1 MPWKETDPMSKRTQF
16 IALHQ
21 SGLFTTSQLCTRFSI
36 SRKTGYKWLARYQ
49 AEGLPG
55 LAERSRAPQTCP
67 HRLAKGVEAALLQAR
82 EAHPSWGPKKL
93 RAYLA
98 GRRPELEL
106 PAASTIGELLK
117 RHGLTEPRR
126 ARRKPAPGGGAP
138 LSATQ
143 PNAVWCADFK
153 GEFRTRDGQWCYPL
167 TVTDAYSRYLLAC
180 HALPSTQQGGA
191 VGVFARLF
199 AVYGLPQAI
208 RTDNGVPFATQALG
222 GLSQLSLG
230 WLKLG
235 IVHQRIAPGKPQQ
248 NGRHER
254 MHRTLKAETT
264 RPPGADRQEQQARFD
279 AFRTE
284 FNEERPHEALDQQP
298 PAAHYQPSERRCPV
312 RVLPPAYPGHWLIR
326 RVGTAG
332 CFRFQSRSVFVSEVL
347 AGEEIGLEEVEE
359 ELWSVYLYDRLLGRF
374 HAREGRLHG

>member
-1 MPWKETDPMSKRTQF
+1 MPWNETQPMSERHRF
-16 IALHQ
+16 LALHAEH
-21 SGLFTTSQLCTRFSI
+21 LFTMTELCERFGI
-36 SRKTGYKWLARYQ
+36 SRKTDYKWLARYQ
-49 AEGLPG
+49 VEGVSG
-55 LAERSRAPQTCP
+55 LAERSRTPQTCP
-67 HRLAKGVEAALLQAR
+67 HRMAQGVEAALLKAR

-98 GRRPELEL
+98 GRQPDLAL
-106 PAASTIGELLK
+106 PAPSPIGELLK

-126 ARRKPAPGGGAP
+126 LRRKAAPGSGAP
-138 LSATQ
+138 LAAAH

-180 HALPSTQQGGA
+180 HALPSTQHLGA
-191 VGVFARLF
+191 HAVFTRLF
-199 AVYGLPQAI
+199 AEYGLPQAI

-222 GLSQLSLG
+222 GLSQLSVW

-235 IVHQRIAPGKPQQ
+235 ITHQRIAPGKPQE

-264 RPPGADRQEQQARFD
+264 RPPGLDRQEQQARFA
-279 AFRTE
+279 AFRAE
-284 FNEERPHEALDQQP
+284 FNTERPHEALGQQP
-298 PAAHYQPSERRCPV
+298 PALHYQVSVRACPV
-312 RVLPPAYPGHWLIR
+312 RVLPPAYPGHWLSR
-326 RVGTAG
+326 RVGPSG
-332 CFRFQSRSVFVSEVL
+332 CFRFQSRQVFVSEVL

-374 HAREGRLHG
+374 HARDGRLHG